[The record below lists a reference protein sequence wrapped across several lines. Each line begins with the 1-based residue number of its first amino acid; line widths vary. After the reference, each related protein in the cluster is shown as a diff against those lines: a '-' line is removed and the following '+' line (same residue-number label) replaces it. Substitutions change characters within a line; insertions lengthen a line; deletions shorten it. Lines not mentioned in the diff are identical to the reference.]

1 MVTEKIMMVAR
12 ANVALT
18 LDSPAPEAVQPAE
31 TRALACVVMASE
43 PIPRSATMETP
54 TTTMVVAPCVNW
66 RTAGCALAVDQP
78 QQMCA
83 PKAVVM
89 EIEMLARG
97 VMMVILSLE
106 MAALMHVSSKV
117 GSSVYLWA
125 VALLTVAWRAVETA
139 EESEP
144 SSVTTEIP
152 TAAMG
157 VVTPANWRMGSSV
170 LAGPPKQRTTA
181 LMTRSVE
188 TEPQM
193 WEKNVMMATR

>member
-1 MVTEKIMMVAR
+1 
-12 ANVALT
+12 
-18 LDSPAPEAVQPAE
+18 
-31 TRALACVVMASE
+31 
-43 PIPRSATMETP
+43 
-54 TTTMVVAPCVNW
+54 
-66 RTAGCALAVDQP
+66 
-78 QQMCA
+78 MCA

-157 VVTPANWRMGSSV
+157 VVTPANWRMGLSV
-170 LAGPPKQRTTA
+170 LAGPPKQRTAA